1 MEENMKHIIKGMLV
15 KSCSFCRPRGQVQV
29 GDKEAPMTRKRRGRR
44 LPICV
49 VLLSTRVRLGGLQ
62 QYLNGMVV

>member
-1 MEENMKHIIKGMLV
+1 MEENIKHVIKGMLV
-15 KSCSFCRPRGQVQV
+15 KSCSFCRPRGRGQV
-29 GDKEAPMTRKRRGRR
+29 GDEETPIARKRRGRR